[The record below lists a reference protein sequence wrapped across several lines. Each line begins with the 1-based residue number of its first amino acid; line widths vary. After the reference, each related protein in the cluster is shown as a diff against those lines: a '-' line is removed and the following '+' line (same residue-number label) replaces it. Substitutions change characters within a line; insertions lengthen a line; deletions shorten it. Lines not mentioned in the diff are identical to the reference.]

1 MGRNVRM
8 HLTSRAPHTH
18 VHVLPSQQLPV
29 VDKEGR
35 VFIVLAGMPEKGNW
49 SEVNENASNALEA
62 ARAGEEPEYHRRGKH
77 VAATMG
83 ISDGQGSSV
92 RGNIG

>member
-1 MGRNVRM
+1 M
-8 HLTSRAPHTH
+8 HLMPSDPHTH
-18 VHVLPSQQLPV
+18 CYILFSQQLPI

-49 SEVNENASNALEA
+49 NEVNEDASKALAA
-62 ARAGEEPEYHRRGKH
+62 ARAGEEPVYHRRGKH

-92 RGNIG
+92 R